1 MSNVEFLN
9 DVAERRY
16 RLLLDGAEVGFI
28 DYDPIGDAS
37 ILIKHTEIAR
47 EHEGKGFG
55 SQLVRNALDDIR
67 RRGLTVVPICPYTL
81 NFIRKHREYVDL
93 VQADMRA
100 SI

>member
-9 DVAERRY
+9 DVVGRRY

-28 DYDPIGDAS
+28 DYDPVGDTS
-37 ILIKHTEIAR
+37 ILIKHAEIAQ
-47 EHEGKGFG
+47 EHEGKGLG

-67 RRGLTVVPICPYTL
+67 RRGLTVIPICPYTL
-81 NFIRKHREYVDL
+81 NFIRNHREYIDL
-93 VQADMRA
+93 VRAEMRA